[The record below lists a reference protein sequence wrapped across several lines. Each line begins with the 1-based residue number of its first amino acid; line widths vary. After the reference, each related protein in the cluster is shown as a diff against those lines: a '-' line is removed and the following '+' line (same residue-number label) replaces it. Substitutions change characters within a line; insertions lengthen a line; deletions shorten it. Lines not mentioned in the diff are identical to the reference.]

1 MRNLKLTLSYDGS
14 RYRGWQRLPGGDNTI
29 QGKLEDV
36 LGRILEEPV
45 QVIGSGRTDAGVH
58 AMGQVANFHCRCPMP
73 GPEIL
78 SQLRTHLPEDIGILS
93 CEEVDIRFH
102 ARLNAQAKTYVYRV
116 WNSALPCVFQRKYVY
131 PLAEP
136 LDLAAMEQAAGA
148 LTGTH
153 DFRSF
158 CSNKRVQK
166 STVRTIY
173 SLTLTRE
180 GPELLFTIRGDG
192 FLYNM
197 VRILVGTLLEV
208 GTHQRPFDAMSDL
221 IALGDRSAAGYTV
234 PAKGLCLREVEYP

>member
-1 MRNLKLTLSYDGS
+1 MRNWKLTLSYDGS
-14 RYRGWQRLPGGDNTI
+14 RYRGWQRLPGADNTI
-29 QGKLEDV
+29 QGKLEEV
-36 LGRILEEPV
+36 LERILGEPV
-45 QVIGSGRTDAGVH
+45 QVIGSGRTDAGAH
-58 AMGQVANFHCRCPMP
+58 ALGQVANFHCQSSMP
-73 GPEIL
+73 GLEIL

-116 WNSALPCVFQRKYVY
+116 WNSALPCVFQRRYVY
-131 PLAEP
+131 PLPAP
-136 LDLAAMEQAAGA
+136 LDLAAMEQAASA

-180 GPELLFTIRGDG
+180 GHELLFTVRGNG

-208 GTHQRPFDAMSDL
+208 GMHQRAPEEIPNL
-221 IALGDRSAAGYTV
+221 LALGDRSAAGYTV